1 MYYSRVFAFSTVLFV
16 GIGTGTNSYAQTLP
30 NITWNSCSALPT
42 PTPGCVPGT
51 TTVTPPNMVFGSVD
65 PANGTFGS
73 INVNDLVTSMY
84 SPLSQQLTAI
94 AAQMDR
100 NNRRMTEGIA
110 LSAAVVIMPPNPG
123 DRFSLTFGGSGFN
136 GQGAGTISASMRLH
150 ERALVFVGYG
160 RSSTQ
165 TLVKGG
171 VSFSFK

>member
-1 MYYSRVFAFSTVLFV
+1 MYYSRVFAFSTVLLV
-16 GIGTGTNSYAQTLP
+16 GVGTGTHSYAQTLP
-30 NITWNSCSALPT
+30 NIRWNACGSPPPTSCVVGA
-42 PTPGCVPGT
+42 
-51 TTVTPPNMVFGSVD
+51 TTVTPPNMVFGSTD
-65 PANGTFGS
+65 ETGSFGS
-73 INVNDLVTSMY
+73 INVNDLVTSIY
-84 SPLSQQLTAI
+84 SPLNQQLTAI

-150 ERALVFVGYG
+150 ERALIFVGYG